1 MKKEIARIG
10 KNSQEDIII
19 QLTEFKGIDLVDLR
33 VWVRD
38 DVETESK
45 PTKKGLTIKPEL
57 LPELIEALQQA
68 EQIYQG
74 AQDEL
79 YRRKN
84 LSES

>member
-1 MKKEIARIG
+1 MRKEIARIG

-68 EQIYQG
+68 ERTYQG
-74 AQDEL
+74 ARDEL
-79 YRRKN
+79 NRRH